1 MMNDFISW
9 IVVSYNNKRE
19 LPRTL
24 WSMSPHF
31 QQGVSADDYEVI
43 VVDNGSKKPPKAS
56 DFADYGLN
64 LTIVSMPDPTHS
76 PVPAVNHGL
85 DMAVGAAIGVTIDG
99 ARMMSPGVL
108 ARTREALAIDERAIV
123 ASRGRYL
130 GPLLQRHAMRRG
142 YNQGVEDLLLESID
156 WKNNGYDLF
165 AISTFDEPS
174 RPTWTGPIGESNA
187 LFMRRAM
194 WAELGGFD
202 EAFASPG
209 GGFVNLDTWER
220 AVHLPGAK
228 PIILVGEAT
237 FHQFHGGVA
246 TNKTRGQVEPMRQEY
261 EQIRGREH
269 TRPEVPVFHWGTPP
283 PAHYMD
289 EMWWEPG
296 QKAADRTAAGL
307 MRKMF
312 DLDAPQLPV
321 DKKGRVIEGPEYDEA
336 VTAARRAVK
345 RNTRKAAEARDP
357 AGAGGA
363 TADGAP
369 SLVSSGPSASGSAKA
384 RQSEP
389 TSASGSGGSGRSPAA
404 PPATASLTRRIGR
417 ALPAG
422 VKTPLKKL
430 LGR

>member
-76 PVPAVNHGL
+76 PVPAVNRGL
-85 DMAVGAAIGVTIDG
+85 DMAVGAAMGVTIDG
-99 ARMMSPGVL
+99 ARMMSPGL
-108 ARTREALAIDERAIV
+108 LRRTREALAIDERAV
-123 ASRGRYL
+123 VGARGRYL
-130 GPLLQRHAMRRG
+130 GPVLQRHSMRRG
-142 YNQGVEDLLLESID
+142 YNQQVEDTLLDAID
-156 WKNNGYDLF
+156 WKNNGYELF
-165 AISTFDEPS
+165 TISTFDEPS
-174 RPTWTGPIGESNA
+174 RPIWTGPIGESNA
-187 LFMRRAM
+187 LFMRRAL

-209 GGFVNLDTWER
+209 GGFVNLDVWER
-220 AVHLPGAK
+220 AVHLPDAR

-246 TNKTRGQVEPMRQEY
+246 TNKIRSNVEPMRQEY
-261 EQIRGREH
+261 EVIRGKEH
-269 TRPEVPVFHWGTPP
+269 TRPAVPVFHWGTPP
-283 PAHYMD
+283 PARYMD
-289 EMWWEPG
+289 EVWWEPG
-296 QKAADRTAAGL
+296 QKAADRTTSGP
-307 MRKMF
+307 MRKMLDF
-312 DLDAPQLPV
+312 DAPQLPV
-321 DKKGRVIEGPEYDEA
+321 DKKGRVVEGPELAEA
-336 VTAARRAVK
+336 VTAARRAIK
-345 RNTRKAAEARDP
+345 RAARRAAAAAAEEAN
-357 AGAGGA
+357 GAPV
-363 TADGAP
+363 DGAP
-369 SLVSSGPSASGSAKA
+369 SLVSSGTPAPAPAKA
-384 RQSEP
+384 KP
-389 TSASGSGGSGRSPAA
+389 KKTSNDAGRASAT
-404 PPATASLTRRIGR
+404 PPPPASLTQRIGR

-422 VKTPLKKL
+422 VKKPLKKL

>member
-1 MMNDFISW
+1 MNDFVSW

-24 WSMSPHF
+24 WSMSPRF

-43 VVDNGSKKPPKAS
+43 VVDNGSKKPPQAS

-64 LTIVSMPDPTHS
+64 LTIVSMPEPTHS

-85 DMAVGAAIGVTIDG
+85 DMAVGAAIGVTVDG

-108 ARTREALAIDERAIV
+108 ARTREALAVDERAVV

-130 GPLLQRHAMRRG
+130 GPVLQRHAMRRG
-142 YNQGVEDLLLESID
+142 YNQGVEDLLLDAID

-165 AISTFDEPS
+165 TISTFDEPS

-283 PAHYMD
+283 PARYMD

-296 QKAADRTAAGL
+296 QAAADRTAAGL

-321 DKKGRVIEGPEYDEA
+321 DKKGRVIEGPEYTEA
-336 VTAARRAVK
+336 VAAARRAVK
-345 RNTRKAAEARDP
+345 RNTRQAAAARDAAADP
-357 AGAGGA
+357 TGVGG
-363 TADGAP
+363 DGGDTGG
-369 SLVSSGPSASGSAKA
+369 SLVSGSASAKV
-384 RQSEP
+384 P
-389 TSASGSGGSGRSPAA
+389 TSKPKSASSDGAGRSSASTPA
-404 PPATASLTRRIGR
+404 PSSLTRRIGR
-417 ALPAG
+417 SLPSN
-422 VKTPLKKL
+422 VKKPLKKL